1 MDTISNERGVIGD
14 WIIKVMLMLAVVGVL
29 VFDIGAIAVNT
40 FGLNSTA
47 TDIANEIAP
56 APGEVLTQR
65 SVEDEAA
72 ELAANAGARV
82 VKVTFDRV
90 NNMVSIRIRR
100 QADTIVIGRIGPLED
115 WTRATAEA
123 RFRTQ

>member
-1 MDTISNERGVIGD
+1 MSALRNERGVIGD
-14 WIIKVMLMLAVVGVL
+14 WLIKVALVLAVIGVI
-29 VFDIGAIAVNT
+29 VFDIGAIAVNS

-56 APGEVLTQR
+56 APGEVLTQQ
-65 SVEDEAA
+65 SVEREAA

-82 VKVTFDRV
+82 VKVTFDRP
-90 NNMVSIRIRR
+90 NNRVSIRIRR
-100 QADTIVIGRIGPLED
+100 RADTLVVGRIGPLED

>member
-1 MDTISNERGVIGD
+1 MDTITNERGVIGD
-14 WIIKVMLMLAVVGVL
+14 WIIKVVLMLAVIGVL

-56 APGEVLTQR
+56 APGEVLTQQ
-65 SVEDEAA
+65 SVEREAA
-72 ELAANAGARV
+72 ELATNARARL
-82 VKVTFDRV
+82 VKVTFDRA
-90 NNMVSIRIRR
+90 NNTVSIRIRR
-100 QADTIVIGRIGPLED
+100 RADTLVIGRIGPLED

-123 RFRTQ
+123 RFKTQ

>member
-1 MDTISNERGVIGD
+1 MSAIRNERGVIGD
-14 WIIKVMLMLAVVGVL
+14 WIIKVALVLAAVGVI
-29 VFDIGAIAVNT
+29 VFDIGAIAVNA

-56 APGEVLTQR
+56 APGEVLTQQ
-65 SVEDEAA
+65 SVEREAA

-82 VKVTFDRV
+82 VKVTFDRP
-90 NNMVSIRIRR
+90 NNRVSIRIRR
-100 QADTIVIGRIGPLED
+100 QADTLVVGRIGPLED

>member
-1 MDTISNERGVIGD
+1 MDTIFNERGVIGD
-14 WIIKVMLMLAVVGVL
+14 WIIKVVLVLGVIGVI

-40 FGLNSTA
+40 FGLSSTA

-56 APGEVLTQR
+56 EPGEVLTQQ
-65 SVEDEAA
+65 SVELEAK
-72 ELAANAGARV
+72 ELAQENGARL

-90 NNMVSIRIRR
+90 NHTVAIRIRR
-100 QADTIVIGRIGPLED
+100 QADTLVVGRIGPLED

>member
-1 MDTISNERGVIGD
+1 MDTITNERGVIGD
-14 WIIKVMLMLAVVGVL
+14 WIIKVLLMLAVVGVL
-29 VFDIGAIAVNT
+29 VFDIGSILVNT

-56 APGEVLTQR
+56 APGETLTQQ
-65 SVEDEAA
+65 SVEREAE
-72 ELAANAGARV
+72 ELAADADARV
-82 VKVTFDRV
+82 VKVTFDRP
-90 NNMVSIRIRR
+90 NNTVSIRIRR
-100 QADTIVIGRIGPLED
+100 QAETLVIGRIGPLED